1 MHLQILANALDEGWD
16 QLFPVVMPI
25 LTMLLEICCPDMFT
39 DISPLNAERR
49 EYKFQVTIAAGSQL
63 GHDHQDHQVLLHDRS
78 GKYN

>member
-1 MHLQILANALDEGWD
+1 MHLQILANALDGTGLGWD

-49 EYKFQVTIAAGSQL
+49 EYKFQVTIAAASQ
-63 GHDHQDHQVLLHDRS
+63 S
-78 GKYN
+78 AS